1 MHSSGNS
8 SRAVVP
14 THSSRSSRRCI
25 TRLLQVTG
33 LLTVLTLAVTACGGG
48 GGGGSATFSLNGYV
62 LSGSTG
68 VVISGAQVTA
78 GDRVA
83 VTGSDGRYS
92 LTGIPVG
99 NGNITVRAVA
109 TGYNAGTT
117 SLQVSAGENRRQDFQ
132 LYPANQGG
140 STTVTGNIIYV
151 GSATWATAA
160 AQTAA
165 GPMARAQSAS
175 ARPSFT
181 APAVPR
187 VRHVTVR
194 LPAGSS
200 VSGLTNGFRAQAMDQ
215 AIRELLAVVGLDVDY
230 RVHPRLEAI
239 GQRVVTIE
247 VPEGMPAE
255 IFAARLLATGKVMS
269 AEPAQYAYPMAYPT
283 RVPNDPYY
291 TQQYQYELLG
301 MPQTWGVQT
310 DARSVR
316 VAVVDTGVAL
326 NHPDLQSNLLPG
338 WDTVDNDNNPTDPG
352 DSTGFSHGTTVAG
365 LVGANTNNNY
375 QVAGTTWTT
384 GIIPIRVLYPDPTT
398 GEMVGTAEDIA
409 DGILLATDPYQPYRA
424 DVINLSLGAQ
434 GEIPPR
440 VRAAI
445 DTALQRGALVVAA
458 AGNHDQ
464 GQSTDVY
471 WPANYGPVIAVA
483 AIDANK
489 APASFSNWG
498 QAVDVAAPGHEVLST
513 GYSRLPGGGSN
524 YSPVTESGTSLA
536 SPIVAGIV
544 ALMRAAGIPASQIE
558 TILRR
563 TAEDVN
569 TYGFDQ
575 KTGYGMVNPY
585 LAVTNTDPASTW
597 IGVVDS
603 AGNPLSHAVHPA
615 YTSTGWTYSITSVR
629 SGWGWVF
636 AWLDVNRDGYLNDG
650 DYIAKHPNSQQPL
663 QFVAGQSYSFP
674 LPAGIFSST
683 PVAQVST
690 QSLNQIQTLW
700 NGLKKAIAGGAA
712 SSVASP

>member
-14 THSSRSSRRCI
+14 THSSRSSRRCT

-165 GPMARAQSAS
+165 GPMVRAQSAP

-187 VRHVTVR
+187 VSHVTVR
-194 LPAGSS
+194 LPAGPSL
-200 VSGLTNGFRAQAMDQ
+200 SGLANGFRAQAMDQ
-215 AIRELLAVVGLDVDY
+215 AIRELLAQVGANVRY
-230 RVHPRLEAI
+230 RLYPRLEAL
-239 GQRVVTIE
+239 GYRVVTVE

-255 IFAARLLATGKVMS
+255 IFAARLLTTGKVMS
-269 AEPAQYAYPMAYPT
+269 AEPARYAYPMMYPV
-283 RVPNDPYY
+283 RIPNDPYY
-291 TQQYQYELLG
+291 PGNSPIYPDQYQYELIG
-301 MPQTWGVQT
+301 MPQTWGVQN
-310 DARSVR
+310 DARFVR
-316 VAVVDTGVAL
+316 VAVLDTGVYL
-326 NHPDLQSNLLPG
+326 KHEDLQGNLVSG
-338 WDTVDNDNNPTDPG
+338 WDVVDDDNDPTDPG
-352 DSTGFSHGTTVAG
+352 DGSGFSHGTMVAG
-365 LVGANTNNNY
+365 LVGAETNNSR
-375 QVAGTTWTT
+375 QVAGTAWKA
-384 GIIPIRVLYPDPTT
+384 IMIPIRVLGPD
-398 GEMVGTAEDIA
+398 GGTAEDVA
-409 DGILLATDPYQPYRA
+409 YGIDLATNPAGPYHA
-424 DVINLSLGAQ
+424 DVLNLSLGGTGQ
-434 GEIPPR
+434 IPEIVR
-440 VRAAI
+440 VAI
-445 DTALQRGALVVAA
+445 YQALQRGAVVVAA
-458 AGNHDQ
+458 AGNHNP
-464 GQSTDVY
+464 GEPTEVS
-471 WPANYGPVIAVA
+471 WPANYAPVIAVA
-483 AIDANK
+483 AVDTNK
-489 APASFSNWG
+489 EWSSFSNWG
-498 QAVDVAAPGHEVLST
+498 DAVDIAAPGRNVYST
-513 GYSRLPGGGSN
+513 SYVRLPQGGFDD
-524 YSPVTESGTSLA
+524 SPTAADGTSLA
-536 SPIVAGIV
+536 SPIVSGIV

-603 AGNPLSHAVHPA
+603 SGSPLSHAVHPA

-683 PVAQVST
+683 PTAQISAQTVD
-690 QSLNQIQTLW
+690 QIQTLW
-700 NGLKKAIAGGAA
+700 SGLKKAIEDTAG
-712 SSVASP
+712 SR